1 MYIVARTTTDK
12 GVAIWKK
19 GWAQTMQNAA
29 LAVFEYYSRWYRQ
42 LAVLITGEDTLEVHT
57 DEKIISLTISEQ

>member
-1 MYIVARTTTDK
+1 
-12 GVAIWKK
+12 
-19 GWAQTMQNAA
+19 MQNAA